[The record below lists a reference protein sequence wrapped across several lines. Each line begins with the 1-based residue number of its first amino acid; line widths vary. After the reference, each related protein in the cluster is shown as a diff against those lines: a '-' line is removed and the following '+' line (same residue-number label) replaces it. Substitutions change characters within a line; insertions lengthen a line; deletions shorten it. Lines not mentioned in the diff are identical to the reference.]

1 MPFFASIGSF
11 LSGLSAGTWIDIAC
25 ILTVLA
31 FAVTDACRGFS
42 STLSALVG
50 FVIAAVSGYWLYPAT
65 RSAVADLAYC
75 KEHAIAGA
83 VLPYIAA
90 VLIGC
95 LIYVVIRFVA
105 KQLFKLIVECP
116 ADRVLGA
123 VAGLVKALL
132 LILLVF
138 SCASLLPEGS
148 HLHKA
153 FQEDSLT
160 GRTVVPVLGKAFRHT
175 YPAAKDQVRK
185 GAEKVKEKRDEKS
198 TSKKQVL

>member
-1 MPFFASIGSF
+1 MDCLASIGSF
-11 LSGLSAGTWIDIAC
+11 LSGLPAGTWIDIAC
-25 ILTVLA
+25 ILTILA

-65 RSAVADLAYC
+65 HAAVAELPYC

-83 VLPYIAA
+83 VMPYVAA

-105 KQLFKLIVECP
+105 NRLFKLIVECP

-123 VAGLVKALL
+123 VAGIVKALL
-132 LILLVF
+132 LIMLVF

-148 HLHKA
+148 HLHQA
-153 FQEDSLT
+153 FHKDSLT
-160 GRTVVPVLGKAFRHT
+160 GRTVVPVLGKAFRHA
-175 YPAAKDQVRK
+175 YPTAKDQVKK
-185 GAEKVKEKRDEKS
+185 GAEKVKEKRDERD
-198 TSKKQVL
+198 TSKKQ